1 MSIPGIEG
9 LASELSPG
17 WRRAGYAALAAGF
30 IVFAYFIFVDG
41 RIAHA
46 QEGMERNSKRVD
58 AVQGDIKEIKGAIS
72 DIQFHAASRDQ
83 KLDDMKEQMNAMND
97 KLDRLLMQGQRRASV
112 YP

>member
-1 MSIPGIEG
+1 MSIPGVEG

-17 WRRAGYAALAAGF
+17 WRRAGYAALTAGF

-46 QEGMERNSKRVD
+46 QDGVTTNSKRID
-58 AVQGDIKEIKGAIS
+58 SVQGDIKDIKGAIS
-72 DIQFHAASRDQ
+72 DMQYHAASRDQ
-83 KLDDMKEQMNAMND
+83 KLDDMKDQMDAMNT
-97 KLDRLLMQGQRRASV
+97 KLDRLLMQGQRRPSV